1 MDRLNA
7 ASVLAAGGL
16 DPRNLTLLRETGS
29 TNDVAK
35 ALAREGAEHGH
46 AVLAERQ
53 SAGRG
58 RSGRSFLS
66 PEGGLYLSVIL
77 RPDAAPEELM
87 PLTVLLAAAALEPLE
102 TVGGV
107 KAGIKWTNDLV
118 VGGRK
123 LAGILTEMAFRKDGR
138 VDYVVC
144 GIGVNCC
151 AGEEDFTPEV
161 RQMATGILMETGKA
175 PDRSALAGRLIRA
188 FLEAAQPENRTRLME
203 KARIACV
210 TLGKTVRVV
219 RGGEEFI
226 ARAESLE
233 DDGALWVTDE
243 TGCRRKIFS
252 GEVSVRGMYGYV

>member
-1 MDRLNA
+1 MEKLNA
-7 ASVLAAGGL
+7 QRILSCGRLT
-16 DPRNLTLLRETGS
+16 PESLTLLEETDS

-35 ALAREGAEHGH
+35 TLARAGAAHGH
-46 AVLAERQ
+46 AVLAEQQ

-77 RPDAAPEELM
+77 RPDAAAEELM
-87 PLTVLLAAAALEPLE
+87 PLTALLAAAALEPVE
-102 TVGGV
+102 MADVR
-107 KAGIKWTNDLV
+107 AGIKWTNDLV
-118 VGGRK
+118 VGKRK
-123 LAGILTEMAFRKDGR
+123 LAGILTELAFTPEGK

-151 AGEEDFTPEV
+151 AGAERFTPEV
-161 RQMATGILMETGKA
+161 RQMATSLRMETGRE

-188 FLEAAQPENRTRLME
+188 FLDACLPENRKNLLEHYR
-203 KARIACV
+203 RACV

-219 RGGEEFI
+219 RGEESFI
-226 ARAESLE
+226 ARAEDMD

-243 TGCRRKIFS
+243 EGIRRKIFS